1 MEEETLISLGVDPR
15 EARRADSLIG
25 RDWMTENGSA
35 WGVRKASG
43 GKVIACHNKPHLRGS
58 ADNGIGHCTEEK
70 GGGGLESGMTCP
82 HRRGGIEE
90 NSFQVEEKKIY

>member
-1 MEEETLISLGVDPR
+1 MGVDPR

-43 GKVIACHNKPHLRGS
+43 GKVIACRNKLHLRGS

-70 GGGGLESGMTCP
+70 GGGG
-82 HRRGGIEE
+82 
-90 NSFQVEEKKIY
+90 